1 VQGVSVSG
9 KTGTAQI
16 AEKGKYLEHRYVAS
30 FVGFWP
36 SDKPENVL
44 LVILGE
50 PKAGKDM
57 GGLIAA
63 PLFKEIVEAMLLLD
77 AEMVTPITE
86 NR

>member
-1 VQGVSVSG
+1 
-9 KTGTAQI
+9 
-16 AEKGKYLEHRYVAS
+16 
-30 FVGFWP
+30 
-36 SDKPENVL
+36 
-44 LVILGE
+44 LGE

-77 AEMVTPITE
+77 AEMVTPISE